1 MKKTNENKI
10 NWKKVAIIGGMFVLG
25 VAAGSIGENAATRKL
40 LKSETVLLDV
50 KKCKLWG
57 KEGIEFML
65 HCPKAGI
72 DIPLQVPAEL
82 ARNHAESLLG
92 MLDGEVTLSQLM
104 GC

>member
-1 MKKTNENKI
+1 M
-10 NWKKVAIIGGMFVLG
+10 M
-25 VAAGSIGENAATRKL
+25 
-40 LKSETVLLDV
+40 
-50 KKCKLWG
+50 
-57 KEGIEFML
+57 

-82 ARNHAESLLG
+82 ARDHAESLLG

>member
-50 KKCKLWG
+50 KKCKL
-57 KEGIEFML
+57 
-65 HCPKAGI
+65 
-72 DIPLQVPAEL
+72 
-82 ARNHAESLLG
+82 
-92 MLDGEVTLSQLM
+92 
-104 GC
+104 

>member
-1 MKKTNENKI
+1 MTTSLWEKI
-10 NWKKVAIIGGMFVLG
+10 GHMLG
-25 VAAGSIGENAATRKL
+25 HILAATLAAGSIGENAATRKL

-57 KEGIEFML
+57 KEGIEFMM

>member
-1 MKKTNENKI
+1 MKIKSTGRKLPLL
-10 NWKKVAIIGGMFVLG
+10 VGVFVLG
-25 VAAGSIGENAATRKL
+25 VAAGSLGENAATRKL

-57 KEGIEFML
+57 KEGIEFMM

-104 GC
+104 SC